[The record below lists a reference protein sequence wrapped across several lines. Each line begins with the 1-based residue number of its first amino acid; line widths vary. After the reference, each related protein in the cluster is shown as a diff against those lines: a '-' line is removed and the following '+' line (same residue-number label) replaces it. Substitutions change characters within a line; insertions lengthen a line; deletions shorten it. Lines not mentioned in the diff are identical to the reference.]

1 MSSRSFRYVLK
12 RKLAHPIERA
22 PGPIARPRDAATLI
36 LVRRNADAVE
46 VLMGRRSRKASFIPD
61 AFVFPGG
68 RVDPIDAAVAPATR
82 LDEALIPHMA
92 VGGSEARAR
101 MFAMTAVRET
111 FEETGLLL
119 VRPGDV
125 GEPGEGRG
133 SDTWL
138 ELRNRKLAPDLRPL
152 DYVGRAITSP
162 NSKIRFHAR
171 FFMADAKHCQG
182 TLGGSG
188 ELSDLAWIPLDDAA
202 KLPIVDVTE
211 FMLGEIARL
220 TAAPE
225 DRARARPLF
234 SYRNQVTYVRY
245 G

>member
-1 MSSRSFRYVLK
+1 MRSFRYVLK
-12 RKLAHPIERA
+12 RQLAHPIERA
-22 PGPIARPRDAATLI
+22 PGPIARPHDAATLI
-36 LVRRNADAVE
+36 LTRRTTGGVD

-68 RVDPIDAAVAPATR
+68 RVDPIDADVTPATA
-82 LDEALIPHMA
+82 LDESLVPYMA
-92 VGGSEARAR
+92 VGGSAARAR

-119 VRPGDV
+119 VQPGDV
-125 GEPGEGRG
+125 GEPGDGRG
-133 SDTWL
+133 SDSWL
-138 ELRNRKLAPDLRPL
+138 ALRNMKLAPNLQPL

-171 FFMADAKHCQG
+171 FFMADAAHCQG

-188 ELSDLAWIPLDDAA
+188 ELSELAWIPLDDAVN
-202 KLPIVDVTE
+202 LPIVDVTE
-211 FMLGEIARL
+211 FMLGEIKRL
-220 TAAPE
+220 TAAAE

-234 SYRNQVTYVRY
+234 SYRNQITYVRY